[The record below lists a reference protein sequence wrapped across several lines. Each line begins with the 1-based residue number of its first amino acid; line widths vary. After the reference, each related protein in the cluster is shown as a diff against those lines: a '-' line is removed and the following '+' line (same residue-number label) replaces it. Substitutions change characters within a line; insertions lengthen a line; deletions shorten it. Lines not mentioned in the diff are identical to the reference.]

1 VRAKRKS
8 QTLTFDGQIALV
20 TGGGRGLG
28 RAYAELLGARGA
40 TVVVTDLAPSS
51 VDVVDGGTDPAVLA
65 EITRAGGTGEIRYVD
80 LNDEVAARQL
90 ARDVLRDYGRVDII
104 IHNAGNAVGSL
115 DDHLSLHLR
124 SPVWLTEEIWNS
136 MVQNQYGRILFTTA
150 GVGLFG
156 SGAGGKREG
165 DTEPNGFG
173 SQWLYGPPKAGVMGL
188 MRHLANRGRSVN
200 ILVNAISPVAYTVAM
215 RDATKR
221 TDPESEARL
230 DWIRTACTP
239 EAAAPVAAYLV
250 HADCAVTG
258 EIWRA
263 AGGHVARIFV
273 GVTPG
278 LTIENLTIE
287 DVRDNI
293 EAIRDETDYTVPA
306 QSGTG

>member
-1 VRAKRKS
+1 MIADRDT
-8 QTLTFDGQIALV
+8 QTLSFDGQIALV
-20 TGGGRGLG
+20 TGAGRGLG

-40 TVVVTDLAPSS
+40 TVIATDLSPAS
-51 VDVVDGGTDPAVLA
+51 VDLVEGGTEPAVLA
-65 EITRAGGTGEIRYVD
+65 AITAAGGTGEIRYVD
-80 LNDEVAARQL
+80 LSDEAESRQL
-90 ARDVLRDYGRVDII
+90 ARDVLRDHGRVDII
-104 IHNAGNAVGSL
+104 IHNAGNAVGTFNEHL
-115 DDHLSLHLR
+115 DLHLR
-124 SPVWLTEEIWNS
+124 SPAWLTEELWDS

-165 DTEPNGFG
+165 DTVPNGFG
-173 SQWLYGPPKAGVMGL
+173 AQWLYGPPKAGVMGL

-200 ILVNAISPVAYTVAM
+200 VLVNAISPVAFTAAM

-221 TDPESEARL
+221 TDPESADRL
-230 DWIRTACTP
+230 EWIRTVCTP

-250 HADCAVTG
+250 HAECPVTG

-278 LTIENLTIE
+278 VTVENLTIE

-293 EAIRDETDYTVPA
+293 DAIREETEYTVPL